1 MDEKKLYGIFRIE
14 KVKLSSTSALIGR
27 AKHAFREFQNDSF
40 DEARTINNYNIGANS
55 SKELLELYKKR
66 IAEITTKSY
75 KPPKNAVGIY
85 EIVLTTTAGA
95 IPTHRQKEFIDDC
108 HTHLCRIFEKE
119 NVLCGCIHQDETTIH
134 THFFVTP
141 IHATTKTLRRT
152 RAEKE
157 NGTCRTVTEPILNAT
172 YWTGSPLLMS
182 QLQDSMYDG
191 IFHKYGLERGEV
203 VSKKERVAKKKN
215 VRSSLLKKQEELDKR
230 ERKVKAT
237 EEIAKRH
244 ARNIENDIEK
254 AAKKAVDFYNNAV
267 HTDDY
272 EQGNLDKLPEPIRN
286 ESAIMYSF
294 RVKAIWD
301 AFVTKTKNIIQK
313 LEQKLEN
320 ANSILYKCFSIK
332 KNGKVL
338 HFNKG
343 LCDAFLSNFDK
354 LNKWENRS
362 EDELISLG
370 NNYKKYHAN
379 NYHEYEN
386 AKQQNKYENEY
397 NWSTSASSGRSR

>member
-1 MDEKKLYGIFRIE
+1 MSEKKLYGIFRIE

-27 AKHAFREFQNDSF
+27 AKHAFREFKEDSF
-40 DEARTINNYNIGANS
+40 DEERTANNYNIGVNN

-66 IAEITTKSY
+66 IAGITTKTY

-95 IPTHRQKEFIDDC
+95 IPAHRQKEFVNDC
-108 HTHLCRIFEKE
+108 YTHLCRIFEKE
-119 NVLCGCIHQDETTIH
+119 NVLCGCIHQDETTVH

-141 IHATTKTLRRT
+141 IYATTKTLRRT

-157 NGTCRTVTEPILNAT
+157 NGTCRTVTKPILNAT
-172 YWTGSPLLMS
+172 HWTGSPLLMR

-191 IFHKYGLERGEV
+191 IFRKYGLERGEV
-203 VSKKERVAKKKN
+203 ISKEERVKKKKN
-215 VRSSLLKKQEELDKR
+215 LRSNLLKKQEELDKR
-230 ERKVKAT
+230 EKRVEVN
-237 EEIAKRH
+237 EELAKRH
-244 ARNIENDIEK
+244 AQNIEYVIES

-267 HTDDY
+267 KSDDF
-272 EQGNLDKLPEPIRN
+272 ETGDFEKLPEPNKN
-286 ESAIMYSF
+286 ESVVTYSF

-301 AFVTKTKNIIQK
+301 AFVTKTKSVIHQ

-362 EDELISLG
+362 GDELISLG